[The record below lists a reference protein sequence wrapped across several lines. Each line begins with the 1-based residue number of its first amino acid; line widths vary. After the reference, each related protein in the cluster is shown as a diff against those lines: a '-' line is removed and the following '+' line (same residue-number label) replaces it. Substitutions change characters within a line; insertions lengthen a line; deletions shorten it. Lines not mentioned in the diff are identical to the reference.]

1 MLTQVDADKILATP
15 KFVID
20 KGKPC
25 NTFHLDLVKNKKYR
39 IYLTPADSIDCPKEY
54 LLDIKISDK
63 FRTKITLHTQE
74 NKSYFCVFRLD
85 LNGPQHKNP
94 DVITADVPEKF
105 RPYAGKLIDGSHEHY
120 HVEGYGSAD
129 WAIPVEFDDFPA
141 KTLTLENYAK
151 EFGNILNALSDVIN
165 LQTKLTFES
174 ELMYGMDR

>member
-1 MLTQVDADKILATP
+1 MLATP

-25 NTFHLDLVKNKKYR
+25 TTFHLDLVKNKRYR
-39 IYLTPADSIDCPKEY
+39 LYLTPAVSIDSPKEY

-74 NKSYFCVFRLD
+74 NHSYFCLFRLD
-85 LNGPQHKNP
+85 LNGPRHQNP
-94 DVITADVPEKF
+94 EEVTSNVPAKF
-105 RPYAGKLIDGSHEHY
+105 IPYAGQSIGGSHVHY
-120 HVEGYGSAD
+120 HVEGYGTAD
-129 WAIPVEFDDFPA
+129 WAIPVEFDEFPA
-141 KTLTLENYAK
+141 KVLTQENYAK
-151 EFGNILNALSDVIN
+151 EFGDILNALTDVIN

>member
-1 MLTQVDADKILATP
+1 M
-15 KFVID
+15 
-20 KGKPC
+20 
-25 NTFHLDLVKNKKYR
+25 
-39 IYLTPADSIDCPKEY
+39 
-54 LLDIKISDK
+54 
-63 FRTKITLHTQE
+63 HTQE
-74 NKSYFCVFRLD
+74 NKSYFCAFRLD

-105 RPYAGKLIDGSHEHY
+105 RPYAGKLIDGSHVHY

-141 KTLTLENYAK
+141 KTLTQENYAK

>member
-85 LNGPQHKNP
+85 LNGSQHKNP
-94 DVITADVPEKF
+94 DVITADVPKKF
-105 RPYAGKLIDGSHEHY
+105 IPYAGKLIGGSHVHY
-120 HVEGYGSAD
+120 HVEGYGSAN

-141 KTLTLENYAK
+141 KTLTQENYAK